1 MPLIQIAL
9 GIFLAQAPPAADR
22 EDAVQASAEPA
33 SAQQMAQGKA
43 SAPAAAAME
52 HGQAHGGA
60 SPAAEPALP
69 RQAGAAAAE
78 AVPLQDAPRPISY
91 LDVPLFPLC
100 PPALPAEAADEQ
112 PAPPARRHESA
123 RRPRPYPR
131 RHLATTVHFA
141 EAAGEMPYAVLSTST
156 GESCV
161 APCALRV
168 PAARNRFVFQAG
180 DRTFARKFNL
190 AGPEQSLRLE
200 RAGNSGMVAGG
211 ALLVSAGIAVDLG
224 FLFISPIVF
233 SNFDGTERAKYG
245 QWAIAAGISSAITG
259 ALLTTGIILIAKGK
273 PKVSKT
279 LALSADAGEPS
290 PLDTLSLAL
299 APTREGIAASAALR
313 F

>member
-1 MPLIQIAL
+1 MPLIQITL
-9 GIFLAQAPPAADR
+9 GIFLAQAAPAADR
-22 EDAVQASAEPA
+22 EDAVQS
-33 SAQQMAQGKA
+33 S
-43 SAPAAAAME
+43 AAAASVAQGE
-52 HGQAHGGA
+52 VQGGD
-60 SPAAEPALP
+60 SPAATPGAEPALSS
-69 RQAGAAAAE
+69 QAGAAAAE

-112 PAPPARRHESA
+112 PALPARRHESA
-123 RRPRPYPR
+123 RRPRPNPR
-131 RHLATTVHFA
+131 RHLSTTVHFA
-141 EAAGEMPYAVLSTST
+141 EAAGETPYAVLSTST

-180 DRTFARKFNL
+180 ERTFARKFNL

-224 FLFISPIVF
+224 FLIISPIVF

-245 QWAIAAGISSAITG
+245 QWALAAGISSAITG

-279 LALSADAGEPS
+279 LAVSADAGAPS

-299 APTREGIAASAALR
+299 APIREGIAASAALR